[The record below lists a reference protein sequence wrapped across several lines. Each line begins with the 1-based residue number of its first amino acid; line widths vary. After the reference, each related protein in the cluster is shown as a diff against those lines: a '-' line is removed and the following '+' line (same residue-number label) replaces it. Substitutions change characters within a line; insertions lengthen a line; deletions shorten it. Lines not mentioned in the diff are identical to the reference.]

1 MRNRLFDTAG
11 RIAFGLLVFAVLAA
25 AILAQPP
32 KWLSDFDQSFYLT
45 IAYDLDHHGVFSNG
59 VFDEVNSATAAPPPG
74 MFFGPLYPWLVLAA
88 TKVDPRFARAV
99 DCSVEANHKIRDGA
113 ECEVYARPMH
123 LMHAALLAL
132 GVTAVALAAE
142 VMFASAAV
150 FWLAGILATV
160 ALIPDADLFSFVMT
174 ESVTFCL
181 YSLMMLAMVLALTS
195 PQPRYAVL
203 AGVALGLLCLVR
215 PSFLAL
221 ALVVP
226 VLIGV
231 GARFVASRPLRAAWT
246 AVLAF
251 AVSFLVVVGPWVAR
265 NKIMIGKF
273 ALTEEY
279 GSAALIE
286 RFAFDDM
293 SAREFVLALPYCLP
307 VIGEPLVDR
316 VFGPQAMERFV
327 YYTPKSFFHVGRL
340 NRDKLVEAHGR
351 LDPLI
356 GEVIRNELRERWWRY
371 LLVSVPL
378 AWCGMWVGGLAGLV
392 LVPLFA
398 WACVEAVRRSQ
409 PLLLLYAAP
418 ALVMLALH
426 ATVANQYTRYNLILI
441 GPFAAGTA
449 WLVARKGS
457 ALLARHGVNEL
468 WR

>member
-1 MRNRLFDTAG
+1 MRDSLFRAG
-11 RIAFGLLVFAVLAA
+11 ARIVFGLLIFAVLAA
-25 AILAQPP
+25 AILTQPP
-32 KWLSDFDQSFYLT
+32 KWLSHFDQSFYLT

-74 MFFGPLYPWLVLAA
+74 MFFGPLYPWLVLAM

-99 DCSVEANHKIRDGA
+99 DCSVEANHKVRDGA

-123 LMHAALLAL
+123 LTHAALLAL
-132 GVTAVALAAE
+132 GVTAIALAAE

-174 ESVTFCL
+174 ESVTFYL

-195 PQPRYAVL
+195 PRRRYVVL
-203 AGVALGLLCLVR
+203 AGAALGLLCLAR
-215 PSFLAL
+215 PSFQ
-221 ALVVP
+221 VVAPVLP
-226 VLIGV
+226 VLIV
-231 GARFVASRPLRAAWT
+231 LGARFVGPRPRRAPWIS
-246 AVLAF
+246 VLSF
-251 AVSFLVVVGPWVAR
+251 AAAFLVVVGPWLVR
-265 NKIMIGKF
+265 NKITVGRF
-273 ALTEEY
+273 ALSEEY
-279 GSAALIE
+279 GAAALIH

-293 SAREFVLALPYCLP
+293 TAREFVLAFPYCLP

-316 VFGPQAMERFV
+316 VFGPQAMKRFV
-327 YYTPKSFFHVGRL
+327 YSTPKSFFHVGRL

-351 LDPLI
+351 LDPLL
-356 GEVIRNELRERWWRY
+356 GELIRNELRERWWRY

-378 AWCGMWVGGLAGLV
+378 AWCGMLVGGLAGLV

-398 WACVEAVRRSQ
+398 WACIEAVRRSQ

-426 ATVANQYTRYNLILI
+426 AAVAGQHTRYNLILI
-441 GPFAAGTA
+441 GPFAAGAA
-449 WLVARKGS
+449 WLVARKG
-457 ALLARHGVNEL
+457 AGVMQRRGFRQL
-468 WR
+468 RS